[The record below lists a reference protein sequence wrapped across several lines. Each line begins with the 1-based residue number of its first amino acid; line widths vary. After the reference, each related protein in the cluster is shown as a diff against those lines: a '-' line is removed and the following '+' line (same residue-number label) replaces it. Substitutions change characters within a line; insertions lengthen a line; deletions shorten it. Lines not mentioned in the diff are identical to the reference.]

1 MTMDGQRRGRD
12 NGLTALLIAPDRELA
27 QTLTN
32 SLAETHTF
40 LILADLKSYPARN
53 TLDIRLR
60 QLKPS
65 VVLIDVATDLEA
77 AGELIRFIAS
87 VRPVVQVVGIHRQNE
102 SAAVISVLRSGGS
115 EFLHAPFP
123 AAMQKEAASRLRR
136 LRQPEPESEPE
147 TGRVVVFSSAKPGSG
162 SSTLATHT
170 AHAISK
176 SSGKRVLLVDLDLE
190 GGTLAFY
197 LKLQANYSIVDA
209 LEQSDRLD
217 AGLWSALTVNSN
229 GVDVLT
235 APDQPY
241 TDALDP
247 ARLHDVLEYAR
258 LLYDWVIVD
267 SPSIF
272 HRISLLVMSESDQA
286 YLVSTSDLASL
297 HLARKAVHLFGQ
309 LGFSK
314 DRYQVVVNRL
324 NRKDGIGNSDFESIF
339 NRPVH
344 ASVPNDYFSLHRV
357 ISLGQPLAADCDL
370 GKSIAAL
377 AAKVSGA
384 GAADKRGGKTLTD
397 LKPVPS
403 QA

>member
-1 MTMDGQRRGRD
+1 MDVQRRARET
-12 NGLTALLIAPDRELA
+12 GLTALLIAPDRELA
-27 QTLTN
+27 QTLTS
-32 SLAETHTF
+32 SLAETRTF
-40 LILADLKSYPARN
+40 LVLADLKSYPARN

-87 VRPVVQVVGIHRQNE
+87 VRPVVQVVGIHRQND
-102 SAAVISVLRSGGS
+102 SGAVISVLRSGGS

-123 AAMQKEAASRLRR
+123 ASMQKEAASRLRR

-147 TGRVVVFSSAKPGSG
+147 MGRVVIFSSAKPGSG

-170 AHAISK
+170 SHAISK

-190 GGTLAFY
+190 GGTIAFY

-217 AGLWSALTVNSN
+217 NGLWSALTVSSD
-229 GVDVLT
+229 GVDVLA

-241 TDALDP
+241 TEGLDP
-247 ARLHDVLEYAR
+247 ARFHDVLEYAR
-258 LLYDWVIVD
+258 LQYDWVIVD
-267 SPSIF
+267 TPSIF
-272 HRISLLVMSESDQA
+272 HRMSLLAISESDQA

-297 HLARKAVHLFGQ
+297 HLARKAVNLFGQ

-324 NRKDGIGNSDFESIF
+324 SRKDGFGSNDLESIF

-357 ISLGQPLAADCDL
+357 ISLGQPLAADCEL

-377 AAKVSGA
+377 AAKVSGL
-384 GAADKRGGKTLTD
+384 GAVEKRASN
-397 LKPVPS
+397 PAAEPRAVPA